1 MVLTRGGRTPTHDP
15 AAIIER
21 ERAAERPA
29 QGAEIGNHTVIPE
42 GCMAVRSGA
51 RDLAGLIY
59 RLRREAE
66 SRRHAVRP
74 AVAGTHHLPG
84 FVDEVVVVDAI
95 PHFAE
100 HRLLAVRPQEYRQL
114 APGQA
119 YGHDLSGIVDRECL
133 TVGSPQATEIDGDVA
148 ARDAR

>member
-1 MVLTRGGRTPTHDP
+1 MARAPLLCPPKVPRSLSTPFCHKNACCWP
-15 AAIIER
+15 A
-21 ERAAERPA
+21 
-29 QGAEIGNHTVIPE
+29 V
-42 GCMAVRSGA
+42 AVRSGA

-100 HRLLAVRPQEYRQL
+100 YRLLAVRPQEYRQL

-119 YGHDLSGIVDRECL
+119 YGHDLSGI
-133 TVGSPQATEIDGDVA
+133 
-148 ARDAR
+148 